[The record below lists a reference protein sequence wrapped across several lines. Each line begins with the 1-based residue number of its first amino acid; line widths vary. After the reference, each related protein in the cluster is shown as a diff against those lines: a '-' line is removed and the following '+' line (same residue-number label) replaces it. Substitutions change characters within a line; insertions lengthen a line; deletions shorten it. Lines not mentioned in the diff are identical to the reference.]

1 MLSGCS
7 VRPVPP
13 PEATEKYFFAVLNS
27 PFFIS
32 TCHRMLETSGV
43 GGVAGN
49 RNIYTFMA
57 HNCNTFVYIIC
68 SIAFYS
74 STFTFGI
81 GFFPNDF
88 QFAGIEIIFG
98 FYMRKTIDTGNH
110 CCSIF
115 AKAVQNYAQG
125 LNSYFIGCLCNT
137 DSTLSSRKR
146 FMACQEAEAI
156 GFFAEQHGCQITVA
170 KANFSLV
177 SYRTGN
183 AECLQAD
190 ADSFGCIS
198 CFFAALLRAIAAPN
212 V

>member
-1 MLSGCS
+1 
-7 VRPVPP
+7 
-13 PEATEKYFFAVLNS
+13 
-27 PFFIS
+27 
-32 TCHRMLETSGV
+32 
-43 GGVAGN
+43 
-49 RNIYTFMA
+49 
-57 HNCNTFVYIIC
+57 
-68 SIAFYS
+68 
-74 STFTFGI
+74 
-81 GFFPNDF
+81 
-88 QFAGIEIIFG
+88 
-98 FYMRKTIDTGNH
+98 MRKTIDTGNH

-137 DSTLSSRKR
+137 DSALSSRKR

-198 CFFAALLRAIAAPN
+198 CFFAALFEGNCSTQCIGPNGIFKCDRLNGADDAVYIQAFFYSKSLHLFQRGEAIFCKALFDFRNSSFVTFKLYHDIPP
-212 V
+212 